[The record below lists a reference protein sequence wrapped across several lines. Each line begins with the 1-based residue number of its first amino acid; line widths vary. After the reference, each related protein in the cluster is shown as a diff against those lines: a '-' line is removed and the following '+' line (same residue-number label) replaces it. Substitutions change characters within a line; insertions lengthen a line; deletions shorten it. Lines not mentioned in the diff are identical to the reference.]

1 MERIRT
7 LILGAAGRDF
17 HNFNVV
23 YRDDSRYEVVGFTAT
38 QIPDIANRR
47 YPPDLSGPLYPQ
59 GIPVFPEDNFGARI
73 ERLAVRQV
81 VFSYSDVSYDYVMHR
96 AAIANAAGADFL
108 LLGPRATMLRSPK
121 PVVSVCA
128 VRTGAGKSQVSRRV
142 VQLLRG
148 SGLRVVVVRHPMP
161 YGDLSAQRA
170 QRFGALEDLHTQHC
184 TIEEIEEYEP
194 HLVAGTVVFAGVD
207 YAEVLEKAASEADV
221 IVWDGG
227 NNDFPFY
234 RPTLHIVVADPLR
247 LGNELTYYPGEANL
261 RMADVVVINKV
272 DSADLAATEQ
282 LREHV
287 RTANPQALVVE
298 AASPVHGDRPDLIT
312 GQKVLVVEDGPTLT
326 HGGMRFGAGTILAR
340 RFGAGRIIDPRP
352 YAVGTIAHVLEAYPA
367 LERVLPA
374 MGYSERQARDLET
387 TIERVPCDVVVVGT
401 PIDLTRSIKIWRPV
415 VRASYELQEIG
426 HPDLSDALDAFI
438 RNVHLDI
445 AQKVRLPVSDMS
457 IEEAPNTATTAAQAN
472 GR

>member
-1 MERIRT
+1 MKWWALRRRKYPT
-7 LILGAAGRDF
+7 LR
-17 HNFNVV
+17 
-23 YRDDSRYEVVGFTAT
+23 
-38 QIPDIANRR
+38 NRR

-59 GIPVFPEDNFGARI
+59 GIPVFPEDDLGTRI

-81 VFSYSDVSYDYVMHR
+81 VFFSYSDVSYDYVMHR
-96 AAIANAAGADFL
+96 AAIAQAAGADFL

-128 VRTGAGKSQVSRRV
+128 IRTGAGKSQVSRRI
-142 VQLLRG
+142 VQLLQE

-161 YGDLSAQRA
+161 YGDLSAERA
-170 QRFGALEDLHTQHC
+170 QRFATLDDLQIQHC

-207 YAEVLEKAASEADV
+207 YAEILEKAAAEADV

-227 NNDFPFY
+227 NNDLPFY
-234 RPTLHIVVADPLR
+234 RPTLHVVVADPLR

-272 DSADLAATEQ
+272 DAAGLAATQE
-282 LREHV
+282 LRRHV
-287 RTANPQALVVE
+287 RTANPHALIVE

-312 GQKVLVVEDGPTLT
+312 GQNVLVVEDGPTLT
-326 HGGMRFGAGTILAR
+326 HGGMRFGAGTILAE
-340 RFGAGRIIDPRP
+340 RFGAREIIDPRP
-352 YAVGTIAHVLEAYPA
+352 YAVGSIAHTLDAYPA

-374 MGYSERQARDLET
+374 MGYSERQVRDLEA
-387 TIERVPCDVVVVGT
+387 TIERVPCDVIVAGT
-401 PIDLTRSIKIWRPV
+401 PMDLTRPLKIWPPV

-426 HPDLSDALDAFI
+426 HPDLPDALDAFV

-445 AQKVRLPVSDMS
+445 DQNVRLC
-457 IEEAPNTATTAAQAN
+457 
-472 GR
+472 GRGT

>member
-1 MERIRT
+1 
-7 LILGAAGRDF
+7 
-17 HNFNVV
+17 
-23 YRDDSRYEVVGFTAT
+23 VGFTAT
-38 QIPDIANRR
+38 QVPDIASRR

-59 GIPVFPEDNFGARI
+59 GIPVFPEDDLGTRI

-96 AAIANAAGADFL
+96 AAIAQAAGADFL

-128 VRTGAGKSQVSRRV
+128 IRTGAGKSQVSRRI
-142 VQLLRG
+142 VQLLQE

-161 YGDLSAQRA
+161 YGDLSAERA
-170 QRFGALEDLHTQHC
+170 QRFATLDDLQTQHC

-194 HLVAGTVVFAGVD
+194 HLVARTVVFAGVD
-207 YAEVLEKAASEADV
+207 YAEILEKAASEADV

-227 NNDFPFY
+227 NNDLPFY
-234 RPTLHIVVADPLR
+234 RPTLHVVVADPLR
-247 LGNELTYYPGEANL
+247 LGNELAYYPGEANL

-272 DSADLAATEQ
+272 DAAGLDATQQ
-282 LREHV
+282 LRQHA
-287 RTANPQALVVE
+287 RTVNPHALIVE

-340 RFGAGRIIDPRP
+340 RFGARKIIDPRP
-352 YAVGTIAHVLEAYPA
+352 YAVGSIAHTLEAYPA
-367 LERVLPA
+367 LEGVLPA
-374 MGYSERQARDLET
+374 MGYSDQQVRDLEA
-387 TIERVPCDVVVVGT
+387 TIERVPCDVVVAGT
-401 PIDLTRSIKIWRPV
+401 PIDLTRPLKIWPPV

-426 HPDLSDALDAFI
+426 HPDLPDALDAFI

-445 AQKVRLPVSDMS
+445 ENVRLC
-457 IEEAPNTATTAAQAN
+457 
-472 GR
+472 GRGM